1 MQVATTGTEGQRT
14 KQSRRE
20 SEPRRTF
27 DSLAALSFEE
37 LGAIYADG
45 SVPDDLARLDGDL
58 VGRMLAVRG
67 SGHGGVFRALSAF
80 ARRHGFPWAGKSFQA
95 IDAKAGKGINRIRLG
110 GRHRLFPF
118 RTYVGPSVVDRR
130 PSVFIDYDDPD
141 NPGLIRAIHD
151 EVREVESGLFLGPA
165 CWKRSAKG
173 AGGERDA
180 FVVLWFALD
189 ARGLERGLRAV

>member
-1 MQVATTGTEGQRT
+1 MQVATMGTEGQRT
-14 KQSRRE
+14 KQPRRE
-20 SEPRRTF
+20 SEPRRSL

-37 LGAIYADG
+37 LGAIYAEG
-45 SVPDDLARLDGDL
+45 TVPDDLARLDGDL

-67 SGHGGVFRALSAF
+67 AGQMGRAIAAF
-80 ARRHGFPWAGKSFQA
+80 ARRDGFPWAGKSFQA
-95 IDAKAGKGINRIRLG
+95 TDAKLGKGINRIRIW

-118 RTYVGPSVVDRR
+118 RTYVGPSVVDGR

-141 NPGLIRAIHD
+141 NPALIRAIHD

-165 CWKRSAKG
+165 CWKRSGRRTAG
-173 AGGERDA
+173 AAPEA
-180 FVVLWFALD
+180 SVVLWFALD